1 MFSLRSACAV
11 LSLVVSTSV
20 GGAAPPSY
28 EVQFLGE
35 GYTGTAINES
45 GSVVGN
51 LNVDGTRLRAA
62 VSHGG
67 APFGLLPLPPGMET
81 SRAHDI
87 NDDGVIVGAVC
98 PNAYVITQPLA
109 ARWRPVGQGYEIDLL
124 GTLSGDP
131 YSSAYAINNLGDII
145 GGSGFFGW
153 NLSHPV
159 LFTQGGPVL
168 LTGVGQVSD
177 VNDRRHVVSGPQLL
191 NLNTMEVQTI
201 ALPPGNWQ
209 GFVSAALNNND
220 DFAGYVAGY
229 SGCSTFP
236 VRYTQTGG
244 WYFLGG
250 CATTTSATAINDRG
264 DTLFYYYFA
273 SSGVYLEGEGSF
285 SISSLID
292 PSQGPWLIDW
302 SGANDLNESRQI
314 VAYGINLSTNVRGA
328 VRLTPIRT
336 YALAVANLV
345 GGEAAVFSVQGATP
359 LANQYLVYS
368 VRGPGSTRVP
378 QLNVTLD
385 LAQPVLF
392 ASGRA
397 DVSGAFETTVRI
409 PRAATGRTVWFQGA
423 ELNHVTNVLNRVV
436 Q

>member
-1 MFSLRSACAV
+1 MFSLKSACSV
-11 LSLVVSTSV
+11 LLLMASTSI
-20 GGAAPPSY
+20 GRAAPPSY

-35 GYTGTAINES
+35 GYTGTAINEA

-67 APFGLLPLPPGMET
+67 QPFDLLPLPPGMET

-87 NDDGVIVGAVC
+87 NDEGVIVGAVC
-98 PNAYVITQPLA
+98 PNQYVITQPLA

-124 GTLSGDP
+124 GTLPGDP
-131 YSSAYAINNLGDII
+131 YSNAYAINNLGDII

-153 NLSHPV
+153 NLSNPV
-159 LFTQGGPVL
+159 LFTDGGPIRL
-168 LTGVGQVSD
+168 PHIGQAAD
-177 VNDRRHVVSGPQLL
+177 VNDHRRVVSGPQLL
-191 NLNTMEVQTI
+191 DLNTMEVQTV

-209 GFVSAALNNND
+209 GVVSAALNNNG
-220 DFAGYVAGY
+220 DFAGYILGY

-236 VRYTQTGG
+236 IRYRQDSG
-244 WYFLGG
+244 WHFLGG

-264 DTLFYYYFA
+264 DTLFYYYFTA
-273 SSGVYLEGEGSF
+273 NGVYFEGEGSF
-285 SISSLID
+285 GLGELID
-292 PSQGPWLIDW
+292 PSQGAWLIEW
-302 SGANDLNESRQI
+302 FGANDINESRQI
-314 VAYGINLSTNVRGA
+314 VAYALNLSTNVRGA

-336 YALAVANLV
+336 YALSVANLV
-345 GGEAAVFSVQGATP
+345 GGETAVFSVQGATP
-359 LANQYLVYS
+359 LAGQYLVYS
-368 VRGPGSTRVP
+368 LRGPGSTYVR

-397 DVSGAFETTVRI
+397 DAGGAFEAAIRV
-409 PRAATGRTVWFQGA
+409 PRAASGRRVWFQGA
-423 ELNHVTNVLNRVV
+423 EVNRVTNVLDRVV
-436 Q
+436 E

>member
-1 MFSLRSACAV
+1 MFSPRPACVTIALLFAASIV
-11 LSLVVSTSV
+11 R
-20 GGAAPPSY
+20 AAPPSY
-28 EVQFLGE
+28 QVQFLGE
-35 GYTGTAINES
+35 GYTGTAINEA

-67 APFGLLPLPPGMET
+67 QPFDLLPLPPGMET

-98 PNAYVITQPLA
+98 PNQYVITQPLA

-124 GTLSGDP
+124 GTLPGDP
-131 YSSAYAINNLGDII
+131 YSNAYAVNNLGDII

-153 NLSHPV
+153 NLSNPV
-159 LFTQGGPVL
+159 LFTDGGPMRL
-168 LTGVGQVSD
+168 PHIGQAAD
-177 VNDRRHVVSGPQLL
+177 VNDRRRVVSGPQLL
-191 NLNTMEVQTI
+191 DLNTMEVQTI

-209 GFVSAALNNND
+209 GVVSAALNNND
-220 DFAGYVAGY
+220 DFAGYILGY

-236 VRYTQTGG
+236 IRYRQGSG
-244 WYFLGG
+244 WHFLGG

-264 DTLFYYYFA
+264 DALFYYYFT

-285 SISSLID
+285 GLGELID
-292 PSQGPWLIDW
+292 PSQGPWLIEW
-302 SGANDLNESRQI
+302 FGANDINESRQV
-314 VAYGINLSTNVRGA
+314 VAYALNLSTNVRGA

-336 YALAVANLV
+336 YALSVANLV
-345 GGEAAVFSVQGATP
+345 GGETAVFSVQGATP
-359 LANQYLVYS
+359 LAGQYLVYS
-368 VRGPGSTRVP
+368 LRGPGSTYVR

-397 DVSGAFETTVRI
+397 DAGGAFEAAIRV
-409 PRAATGRTVWFQGA
+409 PRAASGRRVWFQGA
-423 ELNHVTNVLNRVV
+423 EVNRVTNVLDRVV
-436 Q
+436 E